1 MATLHAAVEST
12 HDYETE
18 YLVLGRL
25 AWSGVSLYA
34 DEFTGQWAPL
44 PFYLYGVTQLWG
56 PSLALGRALSVLLGL
71 SVVLLTYRLGG
82 ALAAGLVITHGLVVG
97 SYSTVHFSPLT
108 SLLLLAVVERQCHHQ
123 QPRKQQEAGDV
134 AQRQPV
140 SHLASK
146 EQVAEQ
152 QAGQEDQQGLGNPSH
167 AALLCLSALF
177 WVKPNYWPA
186 LPLVG
191 TALWLLQAPQKR
203 MRTFLPPLAMLA
215 LPPLLFFAWRPEHLK
230 LLAYVPLARAWVAE
244 YGYVPWHALAEPAF
258 WRSEYVTSGYLPA
271 LGFLLKRYAVWI
283 GLALALLSK
292 GVFTV
297 VRSIF
302 GA

>member
-1 MATLHAAVEST
+1 MKPAIMWPSTVPRSWSSAMTAHASRSASTSTLIRSAVSASKSSCSAHLMQQCRWSMPKVLLVLAYLSMATLHAAVEST

-71 SVVLLTYRLGG
+71 GVVLLTFRLGG

-123 QPRKQQEAGDV
+123 QPRKQQEDEDV

-152 QAGQEDQQGLGNPSH
+152 QAGQEDQQ
-167 AALLCLSALF
+167 
-177 WVKPNYWPA
+177 
-186 LPLVG
+186 
-191 TALWLLQAPQKR
+191 
-203 MRTFLPPLAMLA
+203 
-215 LPPLLFFAWRPEHLK
+215 
-230 LLAYVPLARAWVAE
+230 
-244 YGYVPWHALAEPAF
+244 
-258 WRSEYVTSGYLPA
+258 
-271 LGFLLKRYAVWI
+271 
-283 GLALALLSK
+283 
-292 GVFTV
+292 
-297 VRSIF
+297 
-302 GA
+302 